1 MIFQYGALLATSLS
15 LFAPP
20 TVAIAQDGSASL
32 TTSSCTTI
40 NVQEPPTNVDMQ
52 RVRDTWLGWYN
63 DYRASLDLA
72 PYTSDATLDRTAS
85 NWSYYSVKRGT
96 IDHKRAWQA
105 PYYDYK
111 GIESWFG
118 KFGVTFKN
126 VSGKTY
132 TENIGWG
139 VHSCAEDDCTDQL
152 IAAIRSTFDFFMSEK
167 GMAYRPH
174 YNAIVSDKFAKM
186 GMGIGLN
193 HATKRYYLTAHFAT
207 ELTNEPVVCL

>member
-1 MIFQYGALLATSLS
+1 MIFQYGTLLATSLS
-15 LFAPP
+15 LFAFP
-20 TVAIAQDGSASL
+20 TVAMAQD
-32 TTSSCTTI
+32 SCVTI
-40 NVQEPPTNVDMQ
+40 NVQEPPATVDMQ
-52 RVRDTWLGWYN
+52 RVRDAWFGWYN
-63 DYRASLDLA
+63 DYRSELGLA
-72 PYTSDATLDRTAS
+72 AYSSDETLERTAS

-118 KFGVTFKN
+118 DKGITFKN

-139 VHSCAEDDCTDQL
+139 VYSCAEDDCTDEL
-152 IAAIRSTFDFFMSEK
+152 IATIRSTFDFFMSEK
-167 GMAYRPH
+167 GLAYRPH
-174 YNAIVSDKFAKM
+174 YNAIVSPSFTKM

-193 HATKRYYLTAHFAT
+193 EKTKRYYLTAHFAT
-207 ELTNEPVVCL
+207 ELTSEPVVCQ